1 MWANSPIAS
10 WANALH
16 LGGMASKSP
25 LDDPENARHAW
36 DRYRKIMKIVAWIAA
51 LAVAVSLAIL
61 FAFNGMVSI
70 HLYIAAALGIGL
82 SVLMA
87 GALMGLVF
95 LSSGTDHD
103 AAVDNRLPGIDED
116 QWNGG

>member
-1 MWANSPIAS
+1 
-10 WANALH
+10 
-16 LGGMASKSP
+16 MASKSP

-36 DRYRKIMKIVAWIAA
+36 DRFRKIMRLVAWIA
-51 LAVAVSLAIL
+51 LLIVAASLAIL
-61 FAFNGMVSI
+61 FALNGFVSI

-82 SVLMA
+82 SVLLA

-103 AAVDNRLPGIDED
+103 AAVDNRLPNFDED
-116 QWNGG
+116 GGRNN

>member
-1 MWANSPIAS
+1 
-10 WANALH
+10 
-16 LGGMASKSP
+16 MASNSP
-25 LDDPENARHAW
+25 LDDPESARHAW
-36 DRYRKIMKIVAWIAA
+36 DRYRKIMKIVAFVAA

-61 FAFNGMVSI
+61 FAMNGTVSI

-82 SVLMA
+82 SVLLA

-103 AAVDNRLPGIDED
+103 SAVDNRLPMSDDED
-116 QWNGG
+116 